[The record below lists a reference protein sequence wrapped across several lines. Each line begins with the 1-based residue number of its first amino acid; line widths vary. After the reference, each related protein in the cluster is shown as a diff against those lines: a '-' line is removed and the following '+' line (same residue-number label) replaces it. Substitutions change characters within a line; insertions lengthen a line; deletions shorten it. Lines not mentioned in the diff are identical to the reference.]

1 MGDQYAPPS
10 GPPPGYRPRQTGSE
24 SQATSQHHVQWTRGS
39 GSDPNREQGPN
50 NPYRNAHMNPP
61 QAPHPSDAPPAY
73 QPPPG
78 PPPQWQGDKKQ
89 PVSDSDFAPP
99 PGPPPGP
106 SQGNEQVAP
115 PPGPPPGRSQGDDQ
129 YAPPPGPPPSQK
141 PTEEEPPPYDPWMA
155 VPDSSFLP
163 PPPSMFEERSPT
175 ANATYSDA
183 ARAHAW
189 CRQNPLWRPQRLPP
203 QTLHRIQT
211 GDIRLTA
218 PPGSTSIYLYQP
230 GLGRT
235 SIRSNSKCPDT
246 VLLSDIP
253 IYTPSLF
260 HSLPHHQQQQAPQ
273 TVYFELK
280 VSAMGAIDPR
290 SGESD
295 GDTGVGLLAPPYPS
309 WRLPGWHR
317 GSLGVHGDD
326 GRRYVDNSYGGRDFT
341 SAFRKGDV
349 VGLGLRIFPF
359 PPPQTQT
366 QRQGTKGG
374 GVKRTVEVFFTR
386 NGKLDGTGKGW
397 NLHEERDQE
406 EDTGDVRGLE
416 GDHDIL
422 AAVGVFGKVELE
434 VRCRREE
441 WAFKP

>member
-1 MGDQYAPPS
+1 
-10 GPPPGYRPRQTGSE
+10 
-24 SQATSQHHVQWTRGS
+24 
-39 GSDPNREQGPN
+39 
-50 NPYRNAHMNPP
+50 
-61 QAPHPSDAPPAY
+61 
-73 QPPPG
+73 
-78 PPPQWQGDKKQ
+78 
-89 PVSDSDFAPP
+89 
-99 PGPPPGP
+99 
-106 SQGNEQVAP
+106 
-115 PPGPPPGRSQGDDQ
+115 
-129 YAPPPGPPPSQK
+129 
-141 PTEEEPPPYDPWMA
+141 
-155 VPDSSFLP
+155 
-163 PPPSMFEERSPT
+163 
-175 ANATYSDA
+175 
-183 ARAHAW
+183 
-189 CRQNPLWRPQRLPP
+189 
-203 QTLHRIQT
+203 
-211 GDIRLTA
+211 
-218 PPGSTSIYLYQP
+218 
-230 GLGRT
+230 
-235 SIRSNSKCPDT
+235 
-246 VLLSDIP
+246 
-253 IYTPSLF
+253 
-260 HSLPHHQQQQAPQ
+260 
-273 TVYFELK
+273 
-280 VSAMGAIDPR
+280 MGAIDPR

-295 GDTGVGLLAPPYPS
+295 AGIAIGLLAPPYPS

-349 VGLGLRIFPF
+349 VGLGLRIFPL

>member
-1 MGDQYAPPS
+1 MCLCIHTPKTRHKPHHFFHWPNFTYAHDHQINPRRIHSTFSLKDPSRPRLARRRNTVQHPPTTPSVPRKAKRSRHSFKTNKSAPATVVPLTASNDMGDQFAPPP

-24 SQATSQHHVQWTRGS
+24 SQATGQHHVQWTGGS
-39 GSDPNREQGPN
+39 GSDPNREPGPN
-50 NPYRNAHMNPP
+50 NPYRNAHMNP
-61 QAPHPSDAPPAY
+61 QAPHQSDAPPAY

-78 PPPQWQGDKKQ
+78 PPPEWQGEKKQ
-89 PVSDSDFAPP
+89 SMSDSDFAPP

-106 SQGNEQVAP
+106 SQGDGQFAP
-115 PPGPPPGRSQGDDQ
+115 PPGLPPGRSQGDDQ
-129 YAPPPGPPPSQK
+129 YAPPSGPPPSQR
-141 PTEEEPPPYDPWMA
+141 PAEEEPPPYDPWMA

-189 CRQNPLWRPQRLPP
+189 CRRNTLWRPQRLPQ

-211 GDIRLTA
+211 GDIRLTV
-218 PPGSTSIYLYQP
+218 PPGTNTIHLYQP
-230 GLGRT
+230 GPGRT

-246 VLLSDIP
+246 ILLSDIP
-253 IYTPSLF
+253 IYSPLQ
-260 HSLPHHQQQQAPQ
+260 SLPQQAPQ

-280 VSAMGAIDPR
+280 VSSMGAIDPR

-295 GDTGVGLLAPPYPS
+295 AGIAIGLLAPPYPS

-349 VGLGLRIFPF
+349 
-359 PPPQTQT
+359 Q
-366 QRQGTKGG
+366 
-374 GVKRTVEVFFTR
+374 
-386 NGKLDGTGKGW
+386 
-397 NLHEERDQE
+397 
-406 EDTGDVRGLE
+406 
-416 GDHDIL
+416 
-422 AAVGVFGKVELE
+422 
-434 VRCRREE
+434 
-441 WAFKP
+441 

>member
-1 MGDQYAPPS
+1 MGDEYAPPP

-24 SQATSQHHVQWTRGS
+24 SQAASHHRVQWTGGS
-39 GSDPNREQGPN
+39 SSDPNREQGPN
-50 NPYRNAHMNPP
+50 NPYRNAHMNTLQAPP
-61 QAPHPSDAPPAY
+61 QSDEPPAY

-89 PVSDSDFAPP
+89 PMPDSDFAPP
-99 PGPPPGP
+99 PGPPPGR
-106 SQGNEQVAP
+106 SQGEEQFAS

-129 YAPPPGPPPSQK
+129 YAPPSGPPPSQRLA
-141 PTEEEPPPYDPWMA
+141 EEEPPPYDPWMA

-189 CRQNPLWRPQRLPP
+189 CRRNPLWRPQRLPQ

-211 GDIRLTA
+211 GDIRLTV
-218 PPGSTSIYLYQP
+218 PPGTNTLHLYQP
-230 GLGRT
+230 GPGRT
-235 SIRSNSKCPDT
+235 SIRSNSKCADT
-246 VLLSDIP
+246 ILLSDIP
-253 IYTPSLF
+253 IYSPSQ
-260 HSLPHHQQQQAPQ
+260 SLPQKAPH

-280 VSAMGAIDPR
+280 VSSMGAIDPR

-295 GDTGVGLLAPPYPS
+295 AGIAIGLLAPPYPS

-349 VGLGLRIFPF
+349 VGIGLKIFPL
-359 PPPQTQT
+359 PPHQ
-366 QRQGTKGG
+366 QGKQS
-374 GVKRTVEVFFTR
+374 VKRTVEVFFTR

-416 GDHDIL
+416 GNHDIL

-434 VRCRREE
+434 VRCRRED